1 MQQILAAL
9 LLLGTIGAATR
20 NGVPP
25 VVPPSGYVSTH
36 DVRLAYWRYGA
47 PSNATP
53 VIAVNGGPGLSH
65 IYMMQNDVWLRIA
78 REREVVL
85 YDQRGTGRS
94 TTIRSGASQSMAAQ
108 VADLDAL
115 RAHLGFAKF
124 DLVGDSFGG
133 MIAIAYA
140 AAHPEHVAKLVISDG
155 VPSWNGIV
163 HLLPDV
169 FPDVEANDAAAMKR
183 LGENSDAAAQRSLRD
198 HFRMIFYSPEL
209 RDRYLA
215 NAPNLGYTP
224 AVGEAVG
231 KATASLNLTSALPKF
246 RFPTLVING
255 RYDMNVAPL
264 TAWRMYNAIPGA
276 RIVFFEKSSHLPSYE
291 EPDRYVN
298 VLDDFFSEREQP

>member
-1 MQQILAAL
+1 MRIILAAL
-9 LLLGTIGAATR
+9 FSLVLLGVAAPSAI
-20 NGVPP
+20 PP
-25 VVPPSGYVSTH
+25 VIPPTGYVRTH
-36 DVRLAYWRYGA
+36 DVDLAYWVYGA
-47 PSNATP
+47 KRGTTP

-94 TTIRSGASQSMAAQ
+94 TRIVRGASQSMAAQ

-115 RAHLGFAKF
+115 RAHLGFKRF
-124 DLVGDSFGG
+124 DLVGDSYGG

-140 AAHPEHVAKLVISDG
+140 AAHPQHVAKLVLSDS
-155 VPSWNGIV
+155 VASWNGIV

-169 FPDVEANDAAAMKR
+169 FPDVEAADAAAMKR
-183 LGENSDAAAQRSLRD
+183 LGPDSDAAAQRSLRD
-198 HFRMIFYSPEL
+198 HFKMIFYSPEL

-215 NAPNLGYTP
+215 HAKDLGYTP
-224 AVGEAVG
+224 AVGAAVA
-231 KATASLNLTSALPKF
+231 KATASLDLMSALPKF

-264 TAWRMYNAIPGA
+264 TAWRMYRAIPGA
-276 RIVFFEKSSHLPSYE
+276 RIVFFEHSSHLPSYE
-291 EPDRYVN
+291 EPDRYVR
-298 VLDDFFSEREQP
+298 VLDDFFNGR